1 MNMICF
7 ILSLTLFYLFLL
19 MFVMRWTKFMK
30 SCCFVFSMR
39 KTDACKCMH
48 NFVNGSLGMLL
59 IIWSKY
65 NKIKLNKNCRCFFIF
80 IFLIT
85 FYKCFRKIVHLK
97 CYECISERLLL
108 ILKIMRCFASLE
120 TAIKKN
126 MGWSDEI
133 SLLLRTTGIKYLSCN
148 IYKSFWSDF
157 KFV

>member
-1 MNMICF
+1 MYRKCVFLYCNILYLSNKCWWIWFVLYWVWLCF
-7 ILSLTLFYLFLL
+7 ISSL

-65 NKIKLNKNCRCFFIF
+65 NKIKLNKNCRCFFII

-97 CYECISERLLL
+97 CYECISERLQL
-108 ILKIMRCFASLE
+108 ILKTMRCFASLE
-120 TAIKKN
+120 TAI
-126 MGWSDEI
+126 
-133 SLLLRTTGIKYLSCN
+133 
-148 IYKSFWSDF
+148 
-157 KFV
+157 

>member
-1 MNMICF
+1 MICF

-65 NKIKLNKNCRCFFIF
+65 NKIKLNKNCRCFFII

-85 FYKCFRKIVHLK
+85 FYNCFKNCALKVLWMHFRKITVNFKNNEMFCKFGNRNLK
-97 CYECISERLLL
+97 KYGMKWRNLPVIKDHGHK
-108 ILKIMRCFASLE
+108 ILKL
-120 TAIKKN
+120 
-126 MGWSDEI
+126 
-133 SLLLRTTGIKYLSCN
+133 
-148 IYKSFWSDF
+148 
-157 KFV
+157 

>member
-1 MNMICF
+1 MICF

-65 NKIKLNKNCRCFFIF
+65 NKIKLNKNCRCFFII

-85 FYKCFRKIVHLK
+85 FYKCFRKIVHLE
-97 CYECISERLLL
+97 CYEWISERLLL
-108 ILKIMRCFASLE
+108 KFKNNEMFCKFGNRNLKKYGMKWRNLPVIKDHGHKILKL
-120 TAIKKN
+120 
-126 MGWSDEI
+126 
-133 SLLLRTTGIKYLSCN
+133 
-148 IYKSFWSDF
+148 
-157 KFV
+157 